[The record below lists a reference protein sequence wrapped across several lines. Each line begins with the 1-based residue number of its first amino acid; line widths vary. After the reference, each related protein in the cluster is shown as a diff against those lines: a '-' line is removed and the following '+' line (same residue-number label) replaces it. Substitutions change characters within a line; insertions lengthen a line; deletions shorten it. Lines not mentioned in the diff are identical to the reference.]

1 VVQNYIKTNSNF
13 KGTSEWFNGFMQRWK
28 STLPMRITE
37 NYSISRIRACNQNV
51 VYNYFE
57 LLRQTLENKN
67 IMNKPSNIWNCDES
81 GYQCQSGSS
90 KIVCK
95 KGDKNIIKATNNGE
109 KNYYTVMTF
118 CNADGVSLPPL
129 ILFEGAHLWST
140 WTKDGPNDAL

>member
-1 VVQNYIKTNSNF
+1 
-13 KGTSEWFNGFMQRWK
+13 MQRWK
-28 STLPMRITE
+28 STLSMRITE

-51 VYNYFE
+51 FNYYFE

-67 IMNKPSNIWNCDES
+67 IMNEPSNIWNSDES

-95 KGDKNIIKATNNGE
+95 KSDKNIIKATNNGE
-109 KNYYTVMTF
+109 KNFYTVMTC
-118 CNADGVSLPPL
+118 CNADGVYLHSIKPL
-129 ILFEGAHLWST
+129 ILFEEAHLWST